1 MPLCYLYFLYF
12 VDVYFIYYT
21 SRKQKHNKKEKTKE
35 KRRLWF
41 VIFIGPY
48 NYIRFLYTIITY
60 YYIRKSCA
68 FHKYEFEDSESWQN
82 FQEEEEEAAKKYV
95 LKPLIGV
102 PSSFYDRDFACFEK
116 QKFGQIRFTKSDPA
130 MISYYITSSRGLAQ
144 KKWFAHLHKKK
155 LPGKKNIE
163 GYI

>member
-68 FHKYEFEDSESWQN
+68 FHKYEFE
-82 FQEEEEEAAKKYV
+82 
-95 LKPLIGV
+95 
-102 PSSFYDRDFACFEK
+102 
-116 QKFGQIRFTKSDPA
+116 QILNPDK
-130 MISYYITSSRGLAQ
+130 IS
-144 KKWFAHLHKKK
+144 KKK
-155 LPGKKNIE
+155 KRRKNT
-163 GYI
+163 Y

>member
-12 VDVYFIYYT
+12 VDVYLFTILLEN
-21 SRKQKHNKKEKTKE
+21 KNNKKEKTKE

-48 NYIRFLYTIITY
+48 NYIRFLYTITTTTIY
-60 YYIRKSCA
+60 ARVVLSISMNLKILNPDKISKKNMRR
-68 FHKYEFEDSESWQN
+68 
-82 FQEEEEEAAKKYV
+82 KYV

-130 MISYYITSSRGLAQ
+130 MISYYNIVAWIGPK
-144 KKWFAHLHKKK
+144 KKWFAHLHKKITR
-155 LPGKKNIE
+155 KKKYWRL
-163 GYI
+163 YIIYI